1 MPSQR
6 EDLWATEESIKRDAE
21 QLIAIEAEKGG
32 LDPANGRVMRL
43 SEQAERLAIS
53 LATKTKAEREL
64 SEDLAK
70 SK

>member
-1 MPSQR
+1 
-6 EDLWATEESIKRDAE
+6 
-21 QLIAIEAEKGG
+21 
-32 LDPANGRVMRL
+32 MRL